1 MMNGI
6 DLFYEK
12 LREAI
17 LLQAVRDYK
26 AALKTYDT
34 YNAGQM
40 QRFFRSEWGQLLSEG
55 TGERIITMCEE
66 SVLAEPRSG
75 KVGKSILT

>member
-1 MMNGI
+1 MDMI
-6 DLFYEK
+6 DSAFET

-34 YNAGQM
+34 YSENQIK
-40 QRFFRSEWGQLLSEG
+40 RFFVSEWGQLLSEG
-55 TGERIITMCEE
+55 TGERIIMMCEK
-66 SVLAEPRSG
+66 SVIVEPKRG
-75 KVGKSILT
+75 KAGKSILV